1 MIPLDF
7 LDLITTNPS
16 YIAVHILLTKE
27 SAEIPPFPPL
37 KRGAEGGIGDGIY
50 FMHELSVTQ
59 SILDISLE
67 YARRNQADKIV
78 AIDLQIGEITDFDDE
93 WIQRYFDFVSK
104 GTMAEG
110 AKLRITRIPAKLQC
124 NSCSAF
130 FPLDR
135 STWNNQCPS
144 CQSKDTQLISG
155 REFRVEALEVN

>member
-1 MIPLDF
+1 
-7 LDLITTNPS
+7 
-16 YIAVHILLTKE
+16 
-27 SAEIPPFPPL
+27 
-37 KRGAEGGIGDGIY
+37 
-50 FMHELSVTQ
+50 MHELSVTQ

-67 YARRNQADKIV
+67 YARRNQAGKIV

-110 AKLRITRIPAKLQC
+110 AKLRITRIPAKLRC
-124 NSCSAF
+124 NACAF
-130 FPLDR
+130 VFPLDR

-144 CQSKDTQLISG
+144 CQGKDTQLLSG